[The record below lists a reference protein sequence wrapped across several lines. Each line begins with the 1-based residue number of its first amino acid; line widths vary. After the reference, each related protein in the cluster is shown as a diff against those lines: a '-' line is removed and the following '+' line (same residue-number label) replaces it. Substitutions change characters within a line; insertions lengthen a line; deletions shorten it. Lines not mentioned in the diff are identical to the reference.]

1 MKCLP
6 PIPNRSVYIM
16 GVLPGQ
22 KFVWLK
28 AKSDPNVP
36 SDSVVINNK
45 YMALL
50 KVPEN
55 EAVEVVYEG
64 ELLFKANVKYDAN
77 VQRGYAFINKNKMV
91 EFKIPEEEAV
101 IIAEPREKAE
111 SE

>member
-1 MKCLP
+1 
-6 PIPNRSVYIM
+6 M

-28 AKSDPNVP
+28 AKGDPNVP
-36 SDSVVINNK
+36 PNSVKINNK

-50 KVPEN
+50 KVPEK
-55 EAVEVVYEG
+55 EPVEVVYEG
-64 ELLFKANVKYDAN
+64 ELLFKAEVTYSADAP
-77 VQRGYAFINKNKMV
+77 RGYAFINKNKMV

-101 IIAEPREKAE
+101 IVAEPREKAE

>member
-1 MKCLP
+1 
-6 PIPNRSVYIM
+6 M

-28 AKSDPNVP
+28 AKGDPNVP
-36 SDSVVINNK
+36 PDSVVINNK

-64 ELLFKANVKYDAN
+64 ELLFKAKVKYSADA
-77 VQRGYAFINKNKMV
+77 QRGYAFLNKNKMV
-91 EFKIPEEEAV
+91 EFKVPEEEAV
-101 IIAEPREKAE
+101 IIAEPREKVE

>member
-1 MKCLP
+1 
-6 PIPNRSVYIM
+6 M

-36 SDSVVINNK
+36 QNSVKINNK

-55 EAVEVVYEG
+55 ELIEVVYEG
-64 ELLFKANVKYDAN
+64 ELLFKANVTYSADA
-77 VQRGYAFINKNKMV
+77 QRGYVFINKNKMS